1 MKPLVR
7 DGQRLFQKQVGSS
20 LVVVLIMLSVI
31 MVIGL
36 ISTKLALFSEKSA
49 RNDRDRQ
56 IAFQA
61 AEAALL
67 DAELDIMG
75 PNTATGRRVCTF
87 DAKQP
92 AEFVVDCG
100 TLTQTGMCL
109 SSTNLGE
116 AWKTAKALYVSD
128 TGNSTDNAGNKTVQF
143 GQFTGQTLPNGSS
156 GMTVRLPR
164 YVIEAVP
171 YAGTGNATDNVGSST
186 SPEYAFLVTAM
197 GFGTRVETQVM
208 LQALIYK
215 PANKPGAGC

>member
-1 MKPLVR
+1 MKPLVCDVR
-7 DGQRLFQKQVGSS
+7 SLFQKQVGSS

-36 ISTKLALFSEKSA
+36 ISTKLSLFSERSA

-87 DAKQP
+87 DSKQP

-100 TLTQTGMCL
+100 TLTKTGMCL
-109 SSTNLGE
+109 SSTNPGD
-116 AWKTAKALYVSD
+116 AWQTVKALYTSE
-128 TGNSTDNAGNKTVQF
+128 TGNSTANAGNKTVEL

-156 GMTVRLPR
+156 GLTVRLPR

-186 SPEYAFLVTAM
+186 SAEYAFLVTAM
-197 GFGTRVETQVM
+197 GFGTRVETQAM

>member
-1 MKPLVR
+1 MKSTGNYKTVMPI
-7 DGQRLFQKQVGSS
+7 QQAGSS
-20 LVVVLIMLSVI
+20 LMVVLIMLSIV

-36 ISTKLALFSEKSA
+36 ISTKLSLFSERSA

-75 PNTATGRRVCTF
+75 PNTASNRRVCTF
-87 DAKQP
+87 NAKQP

-100 TLTQTGMCL
+100 TLTKTGMCL
-109 SSTNLGE
+109 SSANTGD
-116 AWKTAKALYVSD
+116 AWQTVKALYASE
-128 TGNSTDNAGNKTVQF
+128 TGNSTANAGNKTVEL

-156 GMTVRLPR
+156 GLTVRLPR

-171 YAGTGNATDNVGSST
+171 YAGTGTSTDNVGSST

-215 PANKPGAGC
+215 PADKPGAGC

>member
-1 MKPLVR
+1 MKPCGTPWLA
-7 DGQRLFQKQVGSS
+7 FTKKHTGSS
-20 LVVVLIMLSVI
+20 LVVVLIMLSII

-36 ISTKLALFSEKSA
+36 ISTRLALFSEKSA

-75 PNTATGRRVCTF
+75 PNTSAAKRVCVF
-87 DAKQP
+87 DSKQP
-92 AEFVVDCG
+92 AEFVVGCG
-100 TLTQTGMCL
+100 TLTKTGMCL
-109 SSTNLGE
+109 SATNPSE
-116 AWKTAKALYVSD
+116 AWKSVKALYTSE
-128 TGNSTDNAGNKTVQF
+128 TGDHTANSSNQTVQY
-143 GQFTGQTLPNGSS
+143 GEFTGQGLPNGSS
-156 GMTVRLPR
+156 GLTTRLPR
-164 YVIEAVP
+164 YTIEAVP
-171 YAGTGNATDNVGSST
+171 YAGTGPNDSVGSSA
-186 SPEYAFLVTAM
+186 SAEYAFLVTAM